1 MTRSLSIHDKKR
13 EFIWTPVS
21 PLDLGITI
29 GRCSHHILGEEANK
43 QAAIVVESTAIQ
55 KSLHATH
62 PATSTTERKHTNA
75 LLSISLCQCIFG
87 RFSTGNNLASSR
99 KYTFDHSNSDFL
111 KLGRYQSVSGGY
123 MEGFRS
129 FTIS

>member
-13 EFIWTPVS
+13 ELLWTPVS

-29 GRCSHHILGEEANK
+29 GRCSHHILGEKANK
-43 QAAIVVESTAIQ
+43 QSSIVVESTAIQ
-55 KSLHATH
+55 KSLHETH
-62 PATSTTERKHTNA
+62 PATSTTERKHTND
-75 LLSISLCQCIFG
+75 LLLMSLCKCIFG
-87 RFSTGNNLASSR
+87 RFSTGSKSISSR